1 MKLHT
6 GDLVVI
12 ITGKDKGKTGR
23 ILRVLLEKNRVVVAG
38 INMRT
43 RHIKKTAQSA
53 GRVVRYEASLHA
65 SNVMAVDPKTKKR
78 TRIGYRFKDGHKE
91 RIAKKSG
98 EEMVTGKKL
107 RKLVEEDR
115 NVTEGTEVTEGT
127 KGKQK
132 KSTSV
137 PSHTSHTSQTS

>member
-78 TRIGYRFKDGHKE
+78 TRIGFRFKDGHKQ
-91 RIAKKSG
+91 RFAKNSG
-98 EEMVTGKKL
+98 EELVTGKKL
-107 RKLVEEDR
+107 KKLVEGDEK
-115 NVTEGTEVTEGT
+115 TEKNEVST
-127 KGKQK
+127 KKEK
-132 KSTSV
+132 KAPASK
-137 PSHTSHTSQTS
+137 

>member
-23 ILRVLLEKNRVVVAG
+23 ILRVLPEKSRVVVAG

-43 RHIKKTAQSA
+43 RHIKKTLQSA
-53 GRVVRYEASLHA
+53 GRVVRYEASLHV
-65 SNVMAVDPKTKKR
+65 SNVMAVDPKTKKP
-78 TRIGYRFKDGHKE
+78 TRIGFRFKDGQKQ
-91 RIAKKSG
+91 RYAKRSG

-107 RKLVEEDR
+107 RKLA
-115 NVTEGTEVTEGT
+115 EGDEQKET
-127 KGKQK
+127 KDATVSK
-132 KSTSV
+132 
-137 PSHTSHTSQTS
+137 P

>member
-23 ILRVLLEKNRVVVAG
+23 ILRVLPDQGRVVVTG

-43 RHIKKTAQSA
+43 RHIRKTVQAP
-53 GRVVRYEASLHA
+53 GRVVRYEASLHV
-65 SNVMAVDPKTKKR
+65 SNVMAVDPKTKKP
-78 TRIGYRFKDGHKE
+78 TRIGYKTDNGMKK

-98 EEMVTGKKL
+98 EELVSGKKL
-107 RKLVEEDR
+107 KTLVEKDQER
-115 NVTEGTEVTEGT
+115 GEKGEGSGDEG
-127 KGKQK
+127 K
-132 KSTSV
+132 KIPHSSFLI
-137 PSHTSHTSQTS
+137 PHSCIILPL